1 MNLRRKIKT
10 KYNKKGLTCLTV
22 DDYLELLEDVEVEDT
37 NEDGVSTYRTRC
49 PLHHNHEHG
58 DRKPNGNP
66 SFMIGEGV
74 TQAVVYLC
82 QSHHGKG
89 KGPCNNKN
97 LTNWFVRQ
105 FKKNKKIY
113 SDGYDLSYRTQ
124 RKVGGAR

>member
-22 DDYLELLEDVEVEDT
+22 DDYLELLEDVEVENKND
-37 NEDGVSTYRTRC
+37 DGSVGMYRTRC
-49 PLHHNHEHG
+49 PLHHNHANG
-58 DRKPNGNP
+58 DRAPNGNP

-82 QSHHGKG
+82 QSQG

-97 LTNWFVRQ
+97 LTRWFVRQ

-124 RKVGGAR
+124 RKAGGVK